1 MNTSIRTVTLAAAL
15 TVGAILQPGSP
26 ARADVMD
33 DAIYWHVQAE
43 QVEMRTGEGADTLAW
58 EADGWIGNDDHRLA
72 FKTKGENPIGK
83 RLEKAEVQA
92 LYRRP
97 ISDFFDMNVGLRHN
111 LRPDPDRTYA
121 VLGIQ
126 GLAEQFIETDANLFV
141 SETGDVSARLEAEVE
156 WLLTQRLVLVPQA
169 EADLSFSED
178 RKIHSGAGIN
188 TVELGLRLKYEMRR
202 EFAPYIGVHYERKF
216 GATANFARD
225 EGEDTS
231 AVKFVTGLSFWF

>member
-1 MNTSIRTVTLAAAL
+1 MTLRKHLLAAAL
-15 TVGAILQPGSP
+15 VVAPIGTATLHP
-26 ARADVMD
+26 AQAAGMD
-33 DAIYWHVQAE
+33 DAIYWHVQADKLE
-43 QVEMRTGEGADTLAW
+43 YRTG
-58 EADGWIGNDDHRLA
+58 DGPDIVVWDANAWIGNDDHRVA
-72 FKTKGENPIGK
+72 FKAKGENPIGK
-83 RLEKAEVQA
+83 RLEKAEVQL

-97 ISDFFDMNVGLRHN
+97 ISDFFDLNAGLRHD

-231 AVKFVTGLSFWF
+231 AVKFVAGLSFWF